1 MRKISLTS
9 VLILIVST
17 AFSQFTTDQTI
28 DKDAAT
34 LYLGSGGDVG
44 PHGIVFDDGQNGSPL
59 LELVYRSTPN
69 QLILEHASNEA
80 DIFSIDADNEFSYF
94 SGRLGIGINSPTE
107 SLDIVGNLAL
117 TGQILGSNLT
127 LDLNAGTNP
136 TRITSNKVGGI
147 STMELQTHS
156 SASSSLQTRI
166 LMRGGSLNDIEFYDK
181 DQNQFVNF
189 DARYRQAK
197 KNDSAEIN
205 SHNLSIFCG
214 ESFICGEYD
223 VYLSHNLRRM
233 KIYIHEKENWTDFT
247 WVNKK
252 VMIKL
257 GEARNQQGRLLGKME
272 SLGFDL
278 QNEAVLNTLTL
289 DVIKSSEIEGEFL
302 EIEQVRSSI
311 ARRLGIDIAG
321 AVESERHVDG
331 IVEMMLDATQRYELP
346 LTKDRLFG
354 WHAALFP
361 SGWSNLYKIT
371 VADWRKD
378 TTGPM
383 QVVSGPMGKEKVHY
397 QAPSS
402 DRIEPEMKRFLDWFE
417 NEHETDMVLKAAIA
431 HLWFVTIHPF
441 DDGNGRITR
450 AITDMTLAR
459 SDKSIRRF
467 YSMSAQIRVER
478 KQYYEKLEKTQK
490 GNSDIT
496 EWILWFLQCLIN
508 AIDSTDE
515 TLSKILHKAEFWKI
529 HSTTILNDRQ
539 QKIINRLLDG
549 FDGKLTTSKWGK
561 INKCSQDTALRD
573 IQDLI
578 KKDILQKEASGGR
591 STNYELKEMPGG
603 NNMCTSWYTYPL
615 VTTHLKNDSVNN
627 IYSNNN
633 WTELYSAFDKEYV
646 SENRESN

>member
-1 MRKISLTS
+1 M
-9 VLILIVST
+9 
-17 AFSQFTTDQTI
+17 
-28 DKDAAT
+28 
-34 LYLGSGGDVG
+34 
-44 PHGIVFDDGQNGSPL
+44 
-59 LELVYRSTPN
+59 
-69 QLILEHASNEA
+69 
-80 DIFSIDADNEFSYF
+80 
-94 SGRLGIGINSPTE
+94 
-107 SLDIVGNLAL
+107 
-117 TGQILGSNLT
+117 
-127 LDLNAGTNP
+127 
-136 TRITSNKVGGI
+136 
-147 STMELQTHS
+147 
-156 SASSSLQTRI
+156 
-166 LMRGGSLNDIEFYDK
+166 
-181 DQNQFVNF
+181 
-189 DARYRQAK
+189 
-197 KNDSAEIN
+197 
-205 SHNLSIFCG
+205 
-214 ESFICGEYD
+214 
-223 VYLSHNLRRM
+223 RRM

-247 WVNKK
+247 WDNKK

-272 SLGFDL
+272 SLSFDL

-302 EIEQVRSSI
+302 DIKQVRSSI

-331 IVEMMLDATQRYELP
+331 IVEMMLDATQKYDLP
-346 LTKDRLFG
+346 LTKNRLFG
-354 WHAALFP
+354 WHAALFT

-383 QVVSGPMGKEKVHY
+383 QVVSGPMGKEKVHF
-397 QAPSS
+397 QAPSA
-402 DRIEPEMKRFLDWFE
+402 DRIEPEMIKFIDWFE
-417 NEHETDMVLKAAIA
+417 NQQEIDLVLKAAIA

-441 DDGNGRITR
+441 DDGNGRIAR

-459 SDKSIRRF
+459 SDKTIRRF

-508 AIDSTDE
+508 AIDSTDG
-515 TLSKILHKAEFWKI
+515 TLSKVLYKAEFWKI
-529 HSTTILNDRQ
+529 HSTTNLNDRQ

-578 KKDILQKEASGGR
+578 KKDILQKAPSGGR
-591 STNYELKEMPGG
+591 STNYELKEMPSG
-603 NNMCTSWYTYPL
+603 NTQ
-615 VTTHLKNDSVNN
+615 
-627 IYSNNN
+627 
-633 WTELYSAFDKEYV
+633 
-646 SENRESN
+646 